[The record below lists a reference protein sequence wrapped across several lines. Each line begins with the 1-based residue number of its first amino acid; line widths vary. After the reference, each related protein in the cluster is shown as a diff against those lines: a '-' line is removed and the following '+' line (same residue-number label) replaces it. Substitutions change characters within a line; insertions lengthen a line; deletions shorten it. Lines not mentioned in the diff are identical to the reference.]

1 MNARERDP
9 EFVRFAKR
17 TGIVT
22 GAAVSVLLLAR
33 MVLSAATSD
42 VRAML
47 ASESRQRITADSLET
62 HERQLTDRRL
72 DRLATITELMVLA
85 IAEQTDVVERRE
97 ALAQL
102 RRMRRV
108 AP

>member
-1 MNARERDP
+1 MSVRERDP
-9 EFVRFAKR
+9 EFVRFAR
-17 TGIVT
+17 RVGIVV

-33 MVLSAATSD
+33 MVLSAATGD

-47 ASESRQRITADSLET
+47 ASESRQRIAADSLET
-62 HERQLTDRRL
+62 YERQLTDRRL
-72 DRLATITELMVLA
+72 DRLATITELVVLA
-85 IAEQTDVVERRE
+85 IAEQTDVVQRRE

>member
-1 MNARERDP
+1 MSVRERDP
-9 EFVRFAKR
+9 EFVRFTRR

-22 GAAVSVLLLAR
+22 GAAISVLLLAR
-33 MVLSAATSD
+33 IVLSAATRD
-42 VRAML
+42 VRGMFT
-47 ASESRQRITADSLET
+47 SERRERIAADSLET
-62 HERQLTDRRL
+62 HERQMTDGRL

-85 IAEQTDVVERRE
+85 IAEQTDVVQRRE
-97 ALAQL
+97 ALDQL

>member
-1 MNARERDP
+1 M
-9 EFVRFAKR
+9 
-17 TGIVT
+17 T

-42 VRAML
+42 VRGVL
-47 ASESRQRITADSLET
+47 ASESRERIEADSLEA

-72 DRLATITELMVLA
+72 DRLATIPELMVLA
-85 IAEQTDVVERRE
+85 IAERMDIVRRRE
-97 ALAQL
+97 ALDQH
-102 RRMRRV
+102 RQMRRV

>member
-1 MNARERDP
+1 MSVRERDP
-9 EFVRFAKR
+9 EFVRFAR
-17 TGIVT
+17 RVGIVT

-42 VRAML
+42 VRRML
-47 ASESRQRITADSLET
+47 ASGSRQRIIADSLEAR
-62 HERQLTDRRL
+62 ERQLTDRRL

-85 IAEQTDVVERRE
+85 IAEQTDVVPRRE
-97 ALAQL
+97 ALDQL

>member
-1 MNARERDP
+1 
-9 EFVRFAKR
+9 
-17 TGIVT
+17 
-22 GAAVSVLLLAR
+22 VLLLAR

-42 VRAML
+42 VRGML
-47 ASESRQRITADSLET
+47 VSESRERIAADSLET

-85 IAEQTDVVERRE
+85 IAEQTDIVQRRE
-97 ALAQL
+97 ALDQL